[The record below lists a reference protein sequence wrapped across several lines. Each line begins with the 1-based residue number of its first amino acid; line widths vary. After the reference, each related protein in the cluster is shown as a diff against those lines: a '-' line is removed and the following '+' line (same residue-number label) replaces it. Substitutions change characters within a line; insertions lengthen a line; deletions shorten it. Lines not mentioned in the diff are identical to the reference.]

1 MKQLLFA
8 VFMGMAFSV
17 NGQDSSKVKPKV
29 KPIDRFKIWKD
40 GKLFDVDDL
49 KVICVY
55 DDFESEAKLYYE
67 LQDST
72 GVMVTNGN
80 VSITGADYDVYSSK
94 PNHPDRAV
102 LLTMKYLNIQSR
114 VAREAKRAAVITA
127 TSTSN

>member
-17 NGQDSSKVKPKV
+17 NAQDSTKVKPKV
-29 KPIDRFKIWKD
+29 KPIDRIKIWKD

-55 DDFESEAKLYYE
+55 DDFESEAKFYYE

-80 VSITGADYDVYSSK
+80 VTIAGADYDQYATR

-102 LLTMKYLNIQSR
+102 LLTMRYLNLQSR
-114 VAREAKRAAVITA
+114 VAREAKKATA
-127 TSTSN
+127 TSGSSTSN